1 MAITVKYLEDLGV
14 EKEVAEKIFAERSKE
29 IEADKAKRE
38 KLETELKEKK
48 ESLDNLSKE
57 FEDLK
62 SSNAS
67 AEEYK
72 TKYEALVADNEAK
85 EKQAL
90 ADKLAKEKED
100 NNRSM
105 FNKAVEA
112 YGKTP
117 DDWNGKFTEE
127 GYYNEFIKALELEEN
142 TGRAHKDILHDLV
155 KNDGTAFKGVQAV
168 KLAGGRPTG
177 TGNGYSSVKE
187 IMSSD
192 MTREQKRQAIAE
204 NIAKG
209 NIDNGSRS

>member
-85 EKQAL
+85 AKQAEADRILKEKQENVLNRFNAVVGDKKFSHDAVK
-90 ADKLAKEKED
+90 ADYLK
-100 NNRSM
+100 
-105 FNKAVEA
+105 
-112 YGKTP
+112 
-117 DDWNGKFTEE
+117 KFGE
-127 GYYNEFIKALELEEN
+127 ALENKDFEGKSDADVFHALTKDDAN
-142 TGRAHKDILHDLV
+142 AFTGV
-155 KNDGTAFKGVQAV
+155 TAV
-168 KLAGGRPTG
+168 KLAGGNPKG
-177 TGNGYSSVKE
+177 IGSNSVTKE
-187 IMSSD
+187 EFGKMSYKE
-192 MTREQKRQAIAE
+192 RLQIYNENQALYNE
-204 NIAKG
+204 LTT
-209 NIDNGSRS
+209 

>member
-85 EKQAL
+85 AKQAEADRIL
-90 ADKLAKEKED
+90 AEKTE
-100 NNRSM
+100 NI
-105 FNKAVEA
+105 NKRFEAVVGE
-112 YGKTP
+112 K
-117 DDWNGKFTEE
+117 KFSH
-127 GYYNEFIKALELEEN
+127 NAIKADYLKKFGEAIELEEN
-142 TGRAHKDILHDLV
+142 KSLSDEQVFHNLIKDDA
-155 KNDGTAFKGVQAV
+155 TAFTGVTAV
-168 KLAGGRPTG
+168 KLAGGRPSG
-177 TGNGYSSVKE
+177 TSGKTRDKIMAIKDGN
-187 IMSSD
+187 
-192 MTREQKRQAIAE
+192 TRRAE
-204 NIAKG
+204 ML
-209 NIDNGSRS
+209 DNAHLFPELNK

>member
-85 EKQAL
+85 AKQAEADRIL
-90 ADKLAKEKED
+90 AEKTE
-100 NNRSM
+100 NI
-105 FNKAVEA
+105 NKRFDAVVGE
-112 YGKTP
+112 K
-117 DDWNGKFTEE
+117 KFSH
-127 GYYNEFIKALELEEN
+127 NAIKADYLKKFGEALELEEN
-142 TGRAHKDILHDLV
+142 KSLSDEQVFHNLIKDD
-155 KNDGTAFKGVQAV
+155 KNAFEGVTAV

-177 TGNGYSSVKE
+177 SGNNFSSVKD
-187 IMSSD
+187 IMNSD

-209 NIDNGSRS
+209 NIE

>member
-85 EKQAL
+85 AKQAEADRIL
-90 ADKLAKEKED
+90 AEKTE
-100 NNRSM
+100 NI
-105 FNKAVEA
+105 NKRFEAVVGE
-112 YGKTP
+112 K
-117 DDWNGKFTEE
+117 KFSH
-127 GYYNEFIKALELEEN
+127 NAIKADYLKKFGEALELEEN
-142 TGRAHKDILHDLV
+142 KSLSDEQVFHNLIKDDA
-155 KNDGTAFKGVQAV
+155 TAFTGVTAV
-168 KLAGGRPTG
+168 KLAGGRPSG
-177 TGNGYSSVKE
+177 TNGKTRDE
-187 IMSSD
+187 IMAIKD
-192 MTREQKRQAIAE
+192 GNTRRAE
-204 NIAKG
+204 MLANAHLFPELNK
-209 NIDNGSRS
+209 

>member
-85 EKQAL
+85 EKQAEADRIL
-90 ADKLAKEKED
+90 AEKNADIEKRFAECVGDK
-100 NNRSM
+100 
-105 FNKAVEA
+105 
-112 YGKTP
+112 
-117 DDWNGKFTEE
+117 KFSHDA
-127 GYYNEFIKALELEEN
+127 IKADYLKKFADALESEEYKCKGDVDIFHAL
-142 TGRAHKDILHDLV
+142 TKDDA
-155 KNDGTAFKGVQAV
+155 TAFTGVTAV
-168 KLAGGRPTG
+168 KLAGGTPQ
-177 TGNGYSSVKE
+177 GNGTKYTSKAD
-187 IMSSD
+187 IMAIKD
-192 MTREQKRQAIAE
+192 RTERRNAIAQNLE
-204 NIAKG
+204 LFGKG
-209 NIDNGSRS
+209 E

>member
-14 EKEVAEKIFAERSKE
+14 EKEAAEKIFTERSKE

-85 EKQAL
+85 AKQAEADRIL
-90 ADKLAKEKED
+90 AEKTE
-100 NNRSM
+100 NI
-105 FNKAVEA
+105 NKRFEAVVGE
-112 YGKTP
+112 K
-117 DDWNGKFTEE
+117 KFSH
-127 GYYNEFIKALELEEN
+127 NAIKADYLKKFGEALELEEN
-142 TGRAHKDILHDLV
+142 KSLSDEQVFHNLIKDDA
-155 KNDGTAFKGVQAV
+155 TAFTGVTAV

-177 TGNGYSSVKE
+177 TSGKTRDE
-187 IMSSD
+187 IMAIKD
-192 MTREQKRQAIAE
+192 GNTRRAE
-204 NIAKG
+204 MLANAHLFPELNK
-209 NIDNGSRS
+209 

>member
-85 EKQAL
+85 AKQAEADRIL
-90 ADKLAKEKED
+90 AEKTE
-100 NNRSM
+100 NINRRFEAVVGEKKFSH
-105 FNKAVEA
+105 NAIKAD
-112 YGKTP
+112 YLK
-117 DDWNGKFTEE
+117 KFGE
-127 GYYNEFIKALELEEN
+127 ALELEEN
-142 TGRAHKDILHDLV
+142 KSLSDEQVFHNLIKDDA
-155 KNDGTAFKGVQAV
+155 TAFTGVTAV
-168 KLAGGRPTG
+168 KLAAG
-177 TGNGYSSVKE
+177 TPQGNGTKYTSKAD
-187 IMSSD
+187 IMAIKD
-192 MTREQKRQAIAE
+192 RTERRNAIAQNLE
-204 NIAKG
+204 LFGKG
-209 NIDNGSRS
+209 E

>member
-29 IEADKAKRE
+29 IEADKSKRE

-85 EKQAL
+85 AKQAEAARIL
-90 ADKLAKEKED
+90 AEKNADIEKRFAECVGDK
-100 NNRSM
+100 
-105 FNKAVEA
+105 
-112 YGKTP
+112 
-117 DDWNGKFTEE
+117 KFSHDA
-127 GYYNEFIKALELEEN
+127 IKASYLKKFAEALESEEYKGKGDVDIFHALTKDDAAAF
-142 TGRAHKDILHDLV
+142 TGV
-155 KNDGTAFKGVQAV
+155 TAV
-168 KLAGGRPTG
+168 KLAGGRPSG
-177 TGNGYSSVKE
+177 TSGKTRDE
-187 IMSSD
+187 IMAIKD
-192 MTREQKRQAIAE
+192 GNTRRAE
-204 NIAKG
+204 MLANAHLFPELNK
-209 NIDNGSRS
+209 

>member
-48 ESLDNLSKE
+48 ESLDTLSKE

-85 EKQAL
+85 AKQAEADRIL
-90 ADKLAKEKED
+90 AEKTE
-100 NNRSM
+100 NI
-105 FNKAVEA
+105 NKRFEAVVGE
-112 YGKTP
+112 K
-117 DDWNGKFTEE
+117 KFSH
-127 GYYNEFIKALELEEN
+127 NAIKADYLKKFGEALELEEN
-142 TGRAHKDILHDLV
+142 KSLSDEQVFYNLIKDD
-155 KNDGTAFKGVQAV
+155 KNAFEGVTAVR
-168 KLAGGRPTG
+168 LAGGRPTG

>member
-14 EKEVAEKIFAERSKE
+14 DKEVAEKIFAERSRE

-85 EKQAL
+85 AKQAEADRIL
-90 ADKLAKEKED
+90 AEKTE
-100 NNRSM
+100 NI
-105 FNKAVEA
+105 NKRFEAVVGE
-112 YGKTP
+112 K
-117 DDWNGKFTEE
+117 KFSHDA
-127 GYYNEFIKALELEEN
+127 IKADYLKKFGEAIELEEN
-142 TGRAHKDILHDLV
+142 KSLSDEQVFHNLIKDDA
-155 KNDGTAFKGVQAV
+155 TAFTGVTAV
-168 KLAGGRPTG
+168 KLAGGTPQG
-177 TGNGYSSVKE
+177 IGKYKSKDE
-187 IMSSD
+187 IMSIKD
-192 MTREQKRQAIAE
+192 GTLRRAE
-204 NIAKG
+204 MLANPQFFPELS
-209 NIDNGSRS
+209 NN

>member
-14 EKEVAEKIFAERSKE
+14 EKDVAEKIFAERSKE

-48 ESLDNLSKE
+48 ESLENLSKE

-85 EKQAL
+85 AKQAEADRIL
-90 ADKLAKEKED
+90 AEKTE
-100 NNRSM
+100 NI
-105 FNKAVEA
+105 NKRFEAVVGE
-112 YGKTP
+112 K
-117 DDWNGKFTEE
+117 KFSH
-127 GYYNEFIKALELEEN
+127 NAIKADYLKKFGEALELEEN
-142 TGRAHKDILHDLV
+142 KSLSDEQVFHNLIKDD
-155 KNDGTAFKGVQAV
+155 KNAFEGVTAV

-187 IMSSD
+187 IMNSD

>member
-85 EKQAL
+85 EKQAEADRIL
-90 ADKLAKEKED
+90 AEKNADIEKRFAECVGDK
-100 NNRSM
+100 
-105 FNKAVEA
+105 
-112 YGKTP
+112 
-117 DDWNGKFTEE
+117 KFSHDA
-127 GYYNEFIKALELEEN
+127 IKADYLKKFAEALESEEYKGKGDVDIFHAL
-142 TGRAHKDILHDLV
+142 TKDDA
-155 KNDGTAFKGVQAV
+155 TAFTGVTAV
-168 KLAGGRPTG
+168 KLAGGTPQ
-177 TGNGYSSVKE
+177 GNGTKYTSKAD
-187 IMSSD
+187 IMAIKD
-192 MTREQKRQAIAE
+192 RTERRNAIAQ
-204 NIAKG
+204 NLDLFSKG
-209 NIDNGSRS
+209 E